1 MSDVRTSE
9 TKRQV
14 RNLPLEF
21 VDRRVVCFPMEGS
34 HADQYEQLQL
44 KSGSRQHGMPPALGS
59 GGGGAGSASHADG
72 SAGVPV
78 SAPSSPYHPQ
88 HSGQQSASTTKPI
101 RRRMRV
107 ITSCL
112 ECRRRKLKCNKNNPC
127 ENCVKFSREC
137 IYLSSKLD
145 EASQIRLTEIKE
157 KVGSLER
164 SLERD
169 VAKFGPSRARR
180 HQRFVVD
187 EIEYEAP
194 EELDP
199 WPSDV
204 VTGDMAYDHD
214 NAEGVEDPPD
224 LGVKIGRMRMTHR
237 IGGFSRPRISEE
249 VSKLSSI
256 PLGTYGHPFPTCQR
270 AAAFHV

>member
-1 MSDVRTSE
+1 
-9 TKRQV
+9 
-14 RNLPLEF
+14 
-21 VDRRVVCFPMEGS
+21 MEGS
-34 HADQYEQLQL
+34 HADQYEQLRL

-59 GGGGAGSASHADG
+59 GGGGAGSASHHPDG
-72 SAGVPV
+72 SAGAAHAASA
-78 SAPSSPYHPQ
+78 SAPTSPYHPQ
-88 HSGQQSASTTKPI
+88 HTGQQSIQSTKPI

-169 VAKFGPSRARR
+169 VAKFGPSKGRR

-187 EIEYEAP
+187 EIEYETP

-204 VTGDMAYDHD
+204 VSGDMAYDHD
-214 NAEGVEDPPD
+214 NAEGVEEPPD

-249 VSKLSSI
+249 VSKANSVSLTPGGIRSLHVVHAQCSDVLVPGSPRRCRVLALLS
-256 PLGTYGHPFPTCQR
+256 GQH
-270 AAAFHV
+270 

>member
-1 MSDVRTSE
+1 
-9 TKRQV
+9 
-14 RNLPLEF
+14 
-21 VDRRVVCFPMEGS
+21 MEGS
-34 HADQYEQLQL
+34 HADQYGQLRL

-72 SAGVPV
+72 SAGTHAVPV
-78 SAPSSPYHPQ
+78 SAPASPYHAQ
-88 HSGQQSASTTKPI
+88 HSGQQSAPTTKPI

-187 EIEYEAP
+187 EIEYETP

-249 VSKLSSI
+249 VSKASSACRDTQRHSL
-256 PLGTYGHPFPTCQR
+256 PACQR
-270 AAAFHV
+270 PSTLYVQCADVLVPVPRRSCLVLEDRSRQY